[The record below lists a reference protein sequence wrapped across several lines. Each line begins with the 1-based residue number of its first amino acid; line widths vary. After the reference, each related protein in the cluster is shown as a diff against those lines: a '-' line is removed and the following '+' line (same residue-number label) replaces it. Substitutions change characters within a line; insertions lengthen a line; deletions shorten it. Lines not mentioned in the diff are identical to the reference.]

1 MMRSTSQMKRRIIAN
16 ISALKANFK
25 SDFFLFIIDTTVQI
39 TKKNPEPIIVL
50 KMKLGALKAQ
60 AYSTAEKPKES

>member
-1 MMRSTSQMKRRIIAN
+1 MKRRIMAN

-39 TKKNPEPIIVL
+39 TKKKPEPIIVL
-50 KMKLGALKAQ
+50 KMKLGTLKAQ
-60 AYSTAEKPKES
+60 AYSTSEKPKES